1 MGGNPQPASVCR
13 PNHWGWVDI
22 RPIDRPWQPPVG
34 GWGPRLW
41 GYENDCNRHFL
52 TVAGCLNGPRAGRKE
67 RGKSGSFIPHSSQKG
82 GETFPSSVCNHW
94 NKAGGSQVVSERR
107 SESRCVVVCHSIC
120 AADAPIPP
128 LPPVLPLF
136 LLVPGWRRCV
146 LPVSPSAAAL
156 QSEHLRILHQRRLRG
171 LPQPSVRSGCPSAAS
186 GSRTWAHAALRSPPH
201 SVVSDPDV
209 NVL

>member
-1 MGGNPQPASVCR
+1 MSVALGCCVTVGGNPQPASVCR

-41 GYENDCNRHFL
+41 GYENDCNRHFS
-52 TVAGCLNGPRAGRKE
+52 TVAGCLNGPRAGGKE

-107 SESRCVVVCHSIC
+107 SESRCVVVCHSTNSPTASSFAPFPAC
-120 AADAPIPP
+120 SWMEPVRAARQPLRSCSAVRTPQSPAPETAE
-128 LPPVLPLF
+128 
-136 LLVPGWRRCV
+136 G
-146 LPVSPSAAAL
+146 
-156 QSEHLRILHQRRLRG
+156 
-171 LPQPSVRSGCPSAAS
+171 AAS
-186 GSRTWAHAALRSPPH
+186 AECAFRTWARAALRSHPP